1 MYLLCKCVQEVRWDY
16 MRKYNNEQQQQVF
29 PSGYFSQ
36 VLQFVISDLVLH
48 DDDLLTSSP
57 FSGLV

>member
-1 MYLLCKCVQEVRWDY
+1 